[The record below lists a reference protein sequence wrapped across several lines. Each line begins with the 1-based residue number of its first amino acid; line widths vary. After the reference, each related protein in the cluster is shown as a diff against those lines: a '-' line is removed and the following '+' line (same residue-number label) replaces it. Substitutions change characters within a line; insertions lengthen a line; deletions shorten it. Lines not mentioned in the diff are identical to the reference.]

1 MNASGILGNT
11 PAGIRRLW
19 LMGFSGIVTKT
30 ITPNPR
36 KGFPP
41 PIIVELPTGGFI
53 NAVGLANPGKSA
65 VKHLVK
71 SGRELGIP
79 IVVSIAGRDT
89 VDFIEVAIEAEDAG
103 ASGVEL
109 NLSCPHTEGYGSE
122 LGVDPGKVYEVV
134 KEVASSIR
142 IPVIAKL
149 GVSDRVLVSS
159 GKALEAGAQA
169 LAVIN
174 TVKVIL
180 IDIYTLKPVLS
191 AKYGGMS
198 GPPIHPIAVRVVYD
212 IYREY
217 SPDIIGVGGVI
228 NWQTAAELILA
239 GAKGLQVGTGA
250 IINLGIVKE
259 VTEGLKKWLR
269 EIGFSNIIEVVGMAH
284 KA

>member
-11 PAGIRRLW
+11 PAGIRRLG

-36 KGFPP
+36 EGFPP
-41 PIIVELPTGGFI
+41 PIVVELPTGGFI

-65 VKHLVK
+65 VKQLVK

-79 IVVSIAGRDT
+79 ILVSIAGRDT
-89 VDFIEVAIEAEDAG
+89 EDFIEVAIEAEDAG

-109 NLSCPHTEGYGSE
+109 NLSCPHTEGYGNE
-122 LGVDPGKVYEVV
+122 LGADPRKVYEVV
-134 KEVASSIR
+134 KEVTSSIR

-149 GVSDRVLVSS
+149 GVSDSVLGSS
-159 GKALEAGAQA
+159 GKALEAGAHA

-174 TVKVIL
+174 TIKAIL

-217 SPDIIGVGGVI
+217 APDIIGVGGVI

-239 GAKGLQVGTGA
+239 GAKALQVGTGA
-250 IINLGIVKE
+250 IINSEIVKE
-259 VTEGLKKWLR
+259 VTVGLKKWLR
-269 EIGFSNIIEVVGMAH
+269 EIGFSNIMEVVGMAH